1 METKKFTQFGTF
13 TVIILSVLLIV
24 FVTLLIDHGFSVKPE
39 AYMSSSLVLI
49 FIVCLLTFYKLTIII
64 DNTTISFKLGIGIFG
79 KSYKIDEIESCNSVK
94 NKFIYGL
101 GIHLIPNGWL
111 YNVSGFKA
119 IELTFKNSNKVIRI
133 GTNKPEEIVELMQRL
148 IK

>member
-39 AYMSSSLVLI
+39 AYMSASLVLI

-94 NKFIYGL
+94 NKFIYGW

-111 YNVSGFKA
+111 YNVSSFKA

>member
-24 FVTLLIDHGFSVKPE
+24 FVILLIDHGFSAKPE
-39 AYMSSSLVLI
+39 TYMSASLVLA
-49 FIVCLLTFYKLTIII
+49 FTVCLLTFYKLTIMVDDI
-64 DNTTISFKLGIGIFG
+64 TFSFKLGIGIFS

-94 NKFIYGL
+94 NKFIFGW

-119 IELTFKNSNKVIRI
+119 IELTFKNSNKVVRI

>member
-1 METKKFTQFGTF
+1 METKKLTQFGTF
-13 TVIILSVLLIV
+13 TVIILSILLIV
-24 FVTLLIDHGFSVKPE
+24 FVILLIDHGFSANPE
-39 AYMSSSLVLI
+39 TYMSVTLVLI
-49 FIVCLLTFYKLTIII
+49 FIVCLVTFYKLTIMVDDI
-64 DNTTISFKLGIGIFG
+64 TISFKLGIGVFG
-79 KSYKIDEIESCNSVK
+79 KSYKINEIESCNSVR
-94 NKFIYGL
+94 NKFIYGW

-133 GTNKPEEIVELMQRL
+133 GTNKQEEVVELMQRL